1 MPEGKLLVGL
11 SWQPQLLIPSSSK
24 AADACHNKPQSEA
37 SNSSLWKPNTELV
50 DGIFVPPND
59 PRKLN
64 KLLRKQAKDTAGKDW
79 FDMPTQTITP
89 ELQTDLKL
97 LKLRSALD
105 PKWHYKKGDSKS
117 KALPKYF
124 QVGTVVEDASEFYSE
139 RLTKKERKAT
149 IADELLSDQKLAAYR
164 SERKLLSHPS
174 LTAVEFDYHHR
185 HRPQRPSSGNSNTLV
200 VRSALER
207 QPRGHPACTAR
218 ESLWFLCL
226 MSTSQVE
233 GVSSVV
239 ALPPPSPRRSSLMEC
254 VVAEPVD
261 CVPSPGGNEISSNS
275 NENIV
280 EPLVIDHVQM
290 TKNIAQEFVNDD
302 DETAL
307 LHAALEETRAK
318 LSEHRAKKRSV
329 SVAENHT
336 SIGSQ
341 HSNVLGVVDIQ
352 APPLVTTKGRS
363 KRMRMF
369 NLTVN

>member
-105 PKWHYKKGDSKS
+105 PKRHYKKGDSKS

-164 SERKLLSHPS
+164 KRKVREIEEQNQP
-174 LTAVEFDYHHR
+174 V
-185 HRPQRPSSGNSNTLV
+185 GNTKWKI
-200 VRSALER
+200 
-207 QPRGHPACTAR
+207 RGR
-218 ESLWFLCL
+218 
-226 MSTSQVE
+226 
-233 GVSSVV
+233 
-239 ALPPPSPRRSSLMEC
+239 
-254 VVAEPVD
+254 
-261 CVPSPGGNEISSNS
+261 NS
-275 NENIV
+275 W
-280 EPLVIDHVQM
+280 
-290 TKNIAQEFVNDD
+290 K
-302 DETAL
+302 
-307 LHAALEETRAK
+307 RAK
-318 LSEHRAKKRSV
+318 ERRV
-329 SVAENHT
+329 Y
-336 SIGSQ
+336 
-341 HSNVLGVVDIQ
+341 
-352 APPLVTTKGRS
+352 
-363 KRMRMF
+363 
-369 NLTVN
+369 